1 MPVASE
7 LLPPRYQ
14 EARLVGRGGMGT
26 IYAARD
32 TSLERPVAIKVLDE
46 RFARDEDIRGRF
58 TREALAAARLSRAP
72 STVTI
77 FDVGEWN
84 GRPFIVMEYL
94 AGGSLADRLEAEG
107 AQPLIRVVTWL
118 DQAAAALDA
127 AHAAGV
133 VHRDVKPANLL
144 LDESGNVHVADFGI
158 ASAAGLDSS
167 TAAGT
172 VLGTA
177 GYLAPEQARG
187 ERATPATD
195 RYALAAV
202 AFELLTGTRPFQ
214 AENATAEA
222 AAHVTDPVPP
232 VSSRN
237 PELPPELDPVLARGM
252 AKEPADRFESCFEL
266 AQAVRDALDRNAGST
281 RALPVAT
288 AVPDRRSRLGLLA
301 LLGSVLLAA
310 AGIGAALLAT
320 RDEEPT
326 VLPSI
331 VRTVT
336 QEGTT
341 ATIVTTAP
349 APEPSEAA
357 PTTETPPTT
366 EAPPPGTT
374 ASTVPTGEGP
384 VALSDRGV
392 ALIRQGRYEEAV
404 PPIEQA
410 LSMVSGSGQLVEAY
424 ASYNLAFARLQLGR
438 CDDIGALLDR
448 SEAIQGPRKEIDS
461 LRREARKTCG

>member
-46 RFARDEDIRGRF
+46 RFARDDDIRGRF

-202 AFELLTGTRPFQ
+202 AFELLTGTRPFE

-252 AKEPADRFESCFEL
+252 AKEPADRYESCFEL
-266 AQAVRDALDRNAGST
+266 AQAVRDALDRDAGST
-281 RALPVAT
+281 RALPVA
-288 AVPDRRSRLGLLA
+288 AAIPERRPRLGLLA

-310 AGIGAALLAT
+310 AGIGVALLAT
-320 RDEEPT
+320 REEEPT
-326 VLPSI
+326 VVQRTLM
-331 VRTVT
+331 RTVT
-336 QEGTT
+336 QRGTT

-349 APEPSEAA
+349 APEPTEPAPTTDAA
-357 PTTETPPTT
+357 PTTEA
-366 EAPPPGTT
+366 APPTT
-374 ASTVPTGEGP
+374 ASTVPTGEGS

-392 ALIRQGRYEEAV
+392 ALIRQGRYEEAI

-410 LSMVSGSGQLVEAY
+410 LSMVAGSGQLVEAY

-438 CDDIGALLDR
+438 CDDVDALLDR
-448 SEAIQGPRKEIDS
+448 SEAIQGRRKEIDS
-461 LRREARKTCG
+461 LRRDARKTCG

>member
-1 MPVASE
+1 MPAEPE
-7 LLPPRYQ
+7 LLPPRYRQ
-14 EARLVGRGGMGT
+14 PRLIGRGGMGT
-26 IYAARD
+26 IYVARD
-32 TSLERPVAIKVLDE
+32 ASLDRPVAVKLLEE
-46 RFARDEDIRGRF
+46 RFAWDESVRGRF

-94 AGGSLADRLEAEG
+94 AGGSLADRLAAEE
-107 AQPLIRVVTWL
+107 AQPPARVLAWL

-144 LDESGNVHVADFGI
+144 LDESDHVHVADFGI
-158 ASAAGLDSS
+158 ASAAGLDSN

-187 ERATPATD
+187 ERSTPATD

-202 AFELLTGTRPFQ
+202 AFELLTGTRPF
-214 AENATAEA
+214 ERESPTAEA
-222 AAHVTDPVPP
+222 VAHTRDPVPQA
-232 VSSRN
+232 SARR
-237 PELPPELDPVLARGM
+237 PELPRELDPVFRRGM
-252 AKEPADRFESCFEL
+252 AKEPSERFESCVEL
-266 AQAVRDALDRNAGST
+266 VQALRDALDRAAGAT
-281 RALPVAT
+281 RALPAAALPPRQRRLRSLPLALGTLAVLAT
-288 AVPDRRSRLGLLA
+288 AGA
-301 LLGSVLLAA
+301 
-310 AGIGAALLAT
+310 GAAFLSL
-320 RDEEPT
+320 RDGEPT
-326 VLPSI
+326 ATAETL

-349 APEPSEAA
+349 PPATSE
-357 PTTETPPTT
+357 
-366 EAPPPGTT
+366 PPPATEPPP
-374 ASTVPTGEGP
+374 AGEDP
-384 VALSDRGV
+384 VALSDQGV
-392 ALIRQGRYEEAV
+392 ALIRQGQYEQAI
-404 PPIEQA
+404 PPIERA
-410 LSMVSGSGQLVEAY
+410 LALVAGSGQLVEAY

-438 CDDIGALLDR
+438 CENVDALIDR
-448 SEAIQGPRKEIDS
+448 SEEIQGRRKEIDR
-461 LRREARKTCG
+461 LRKDARKTCG